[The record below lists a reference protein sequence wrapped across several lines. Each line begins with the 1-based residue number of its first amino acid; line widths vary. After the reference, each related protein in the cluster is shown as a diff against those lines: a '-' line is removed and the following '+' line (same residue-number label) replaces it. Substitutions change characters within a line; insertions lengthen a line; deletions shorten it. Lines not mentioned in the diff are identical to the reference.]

1 MLQIKKQLNG
11 GFKMNELYNELLNLR
26 NRLSNDG
33 NGQIF
38 EEDHLTI
45 DRVLDIFENK
55 SLSDEQIN
63 EIRFNLNNWGHE
75 DLYNYLID
83 CLPHFESI
91 LTSLIDLSYIAIDS
105 ENEEIETVYENL
117 KISILNMI
125 DYRILKHLFLKLYN
139 QYK

>member
-1 MLQIKKQLNG
+1 
-11 GFKMNELYNELLNLR
+11 MNELYNELLNLR

-63 EIRFNLNNWGHE
+63 EIRFNLDNWGHE

-105 ENEEIETVYENL
+105 ENEEIETVYDNL

-125 DYRILKHLFLKLYN
+125 DYRILNN
-139 QYK
+139 QYE